1 MSSSSSLASVLASL
15 FHEVHFMVGRIPS
28 TPMDNKSDLTY
39 KKTGFD
45 IERDGKKL
53 ETVGVTQKH

>member
-1 MSSSSSLASVLASL
+1 
-15 FHEVHFMVGRIPS
+15 
-28 TPMDNKSDLTY
+28 MDNKSDLTY

>member
-15 FHEVHFMVGRIPS
+15 LHEVHFMVGRIPS

-39 KKTGFD
+39 KTGSD

>member
-1 MSSSSSLASVLASL
+1 
-15 FHEVHFMVGRIPS
+15 MVGRIPS

-53 ETVGVTQKH
+53 ETVGVAQKH

>member
-1 MSSSSSLASVLASL
+1 MSSSSLASVLASL

-39 KKTGFD
+39 KTGFD